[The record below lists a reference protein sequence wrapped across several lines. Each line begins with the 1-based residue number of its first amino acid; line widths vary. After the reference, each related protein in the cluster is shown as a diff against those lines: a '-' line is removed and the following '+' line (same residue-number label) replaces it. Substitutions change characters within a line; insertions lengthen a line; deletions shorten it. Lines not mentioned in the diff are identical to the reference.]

1 MAHMTDWTRL
11 RELAEQRRDH
21 CTMRLA
27 EATRQMQDAQRKLQ
41 LLQEY
46 RREYLSRMGT
56 ASRAGIQGAGLR
68 NYLLFLGNLDRAI
81 EQQGDV
87 VTQVERE
94 RARVQATWTSEQRTV
109 HSYGV
114 LHDRQQDHAQSVQRR
129 EQQKLQDEFAARPLP
144 RFLTG
149 AD

>member
-1 MAHMTDWTRL
+1 MAQLTDWTRL
-11 RELAEQRRDH
+11 REIAEQRRDH

-27 EATRQMQDAQRKLQ
+27 EATRLVQDAQRKLQ

-46 RREYLSRMGT
+46 RREYLARMAA
-56 ASRAGIQGAGLR
+56 ASRAGIHGAGLR
-68 NYLLFLGNLDRAI
+68 NYQMFLGNLDRAI
-81 EQQGDV
+81 EQQTETV
-87 VTQVERE
+87 AQTQDD
-94 RARVQATWTSEQRTV
+94 RARVQSTWTSEQRTV

-114 LHDRQQDHAQSVQRR
+114 LHDRQQDHVQSAQRR

-144 RFLTG
+144 RFLSG